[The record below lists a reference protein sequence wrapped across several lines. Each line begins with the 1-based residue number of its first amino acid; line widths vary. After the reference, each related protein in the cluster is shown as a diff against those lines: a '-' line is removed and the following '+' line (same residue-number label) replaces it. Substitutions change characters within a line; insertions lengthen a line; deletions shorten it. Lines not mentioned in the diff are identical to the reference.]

1 VSDGLNDIPGVRQAA
16 AALNEGLFLRG
27 NIADAVKKRDFRRT
41 AWSLGLLCLVVL
53 LFVWAHMM
61 TVRLGYDVQ
70 ELRSQKRR
78 LTNQYYYMKYRLSD
92 VRSLTRVEMEAR
104 GRLGM
109 VTPRT
114 DQVVIV
120 PDGGLRLP
128 LWMLSWGGDR

>member
-1 VSDGLNDIPGVRQAA
+1 MSDGLNDIPGVRQAA

-61 TVRLGYDVQ
+61 AVRLGYDVQ

-120 PDGGLRLP
+120 PDRGLRLP